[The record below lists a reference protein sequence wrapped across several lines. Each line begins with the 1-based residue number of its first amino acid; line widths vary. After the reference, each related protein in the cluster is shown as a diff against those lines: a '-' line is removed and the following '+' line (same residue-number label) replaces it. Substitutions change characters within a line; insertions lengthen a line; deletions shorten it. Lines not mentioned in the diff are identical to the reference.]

1 MAKTCIARLFPD
13 FSEWLKDRSKL
24 FKNNLET
31 IKRSLARDWYFPKPD
46 LELTDLSAD
55 RFPRQEA
62 LETYQKTLKGEGLS
76 GDIVSTRVQA
86 STMRAC
92 ERAFNLRHTS
102 IPRLL
107 AHGYTENA
115 IETNGLYSKIMEDRA
130 SYPIQAANSG
140 RAEREG

>member
-13 FSEWLKDRSKL
+13 FSEWLDNRNRL
-24 FKNNLET
+24 FKENLAT
-31 IKRSLARDWYFPKPD
+31 IKKSLARNWYLPKPE
-46 LELTDLSAD
+46 LELNDLAAE

-62 LETYQKTLKGEGLS
+62 LETYQRTLKGEGLS

-86 STMRAC
+86 SAMRAC

-140 RAEREG
+140 RAEREA